1 VGVGQWGPLGGLDG
15 STNCVLRGAGAR
27 PHDAYPTSISPSRRH
42 VIRSKHSVW
51 LQLALAAGLLASIV
65 GATKLASPLYATRP
79 PLATQLI
86 EHRYLDSSAGTL
98 ASAGQST
105 DSSVSAVWA
114 SPAFFHDRDLF
125 AMDLVRTGKV
135 EPDRARSLADIAVRE
150 AYTRKIPPALVL
162 GVMLTENDEFKSTAK
177 SNVGAVGLMQIEPKS
192 WVGTLG
198 RKFGTNLKTDS
209 TNLKYGIYIL
219 GWVTQKASKL
229 FEDADDAWRHALL
242 NYNGCVSGKNT
253 PDCHAYPDVV
263 KRNVVQ
269 AARST
274 CQGASFDKC
283 VVQPMWASRL
293 DATTEETV
301 ASTK

>member
-1 VGVGQWGPLGGLDG
+1 M
-15 STNCVLRGAGAR
+15 SRGAGAR
-27 PHDAYPTSISPSRRH
+27 PHGAYPTSISPSRRH
-42 VIRSKHSVW
+42 VIRSKHSAW
-51 LQLALAAGLLASIV
+51 PQLALAAGLVALIF
-65 GATKLASPLYATRP
+65 GAAKLSTPLDSTRE
-79 PLATQLI
+79 PLATQLM
-86 EHRYLDSSAGTL
+86 EHRYLDSSAQAL
-98 ASAGQST
+98 ASNSRPADSSSVTTVSSILQST
-105 DSSVSAVWA
+105 
-114 SPAFFHDRDLF
+114 AFFHDRDSF

-135 EPDRARSLADIAVRE
+135 EPDRARSLADVAVRE

-192 WVGTLG
+192 WVKALG

-219 GWVTQKASKL
+219 GWVTQKATNL

-242 NYNGCVSGKNT
+242 NYNGCVKGSNT
-253 PDCHAYPDVV
+253 PNCHAYPDVV

-274 CQGASFDKC
+274 CKGASFDKC

-293 DATTEETV
+293 DATAEETV

>member
-1 VGVGQWGPLGGLDG
+1 MV
-15 STNCVLRGAGAR
+15 
-27 PHDAYPTSISPSRRH
+27 
-42 VIRSKHSVW
+42 
-51 LQLALAAGLLASIV
+51 ASIL
-65 GATKLASPLYATRP
+65 GAAKLATPLDSARQ

-86 EHRYLDSSAGTL
+86 EHRYLDSSAQVL
-98 ASAGQST
+98 ASAGQSADAST
-105 DSSVSAVWA
+105 AQADSRALQSA
-114 SPAFFHDRDLF
+114 AFFHDRDSF

-135 EPDRARSLADIAVRE
+135 APERARSLADVAVRE

-162 GVMLTENDEFKSTAK
+162 GVMLTENDEFKSSAQ
-177 SNVGAVGLMQIEPKS
+177 SNVGAIGLMQIEPKS
-192 WVGTLG
+192 WVKALG

-242 NYNGCVSGKNT
+242 NYNGCVTGRNT
-253 PDCHAYPDVV
+253 PNCHAYPDVV

-283 VVQPMWASRL
+283 VVQPMWASRQ
-293 DATTEETV
+293 DATAEETV

>member
-1 VGVGQWGPLGGLDG
+1 MV
-15 STNCVLRGAGAR
+15 
-27 PHDAYPTSISPSRRH
+27 
-42 VIRSKHSVW
+42 
-51 LQLALAAGLLASIV
+51 ASIV
-65 GATKLASPLYATRP
+65 AATKLASPLYATRP
-79 PLATQLI
+79 PVATQLI
-86 EHRYLDSSAGTL
+86 EHRYLDSSAQSL
-98 ASAGQST
+98 ASGVRTS
-105 DSSVSAVWA
+105 DSVGAQVAVPA
-114 SPAFFHDRDLF
+114 LQSPAFFHDRDSF

-135 EPDRARSLADIAVRE
+135 TPNRARSLADVAVRE

-192 WVGTLG
+192 WVKTLG

-242 NYNGCVSGKNT
+242 SYNGCVRGSNT
-253 PDCHAYPDVV
+253 PNCHAYPDVV

-283 VVQPMWASRL
+283 VVQPMLASRQ
-293 DATTEETV
+293 DAAAEETV